1 MLLCKRRRGGAASSV
16 AEKFQKISKNFK
28 FFFQILQ
35 YLDCANGG
43 TAAMVA
49 VVTTVAAE
57 KFIFFKF
64 NNFSVLLCKRQRGGA
79 TSLVA
84 EKFQIFFNQ
93 IFQY

>member
-1 MLLCKRRRGGAASSV
+1 
-16 AEKFQKISKNFK
+16 
-28 FFFQILQ
+28 
-35 YLDCANGG
+35 
-43 TAAMVA
+43 MVA

-57 KFIFFKF
+57 KFFFFKF

-93 IFQY
+93 IFQYWVGFRKTARLTIFKIFVKKGNYYT